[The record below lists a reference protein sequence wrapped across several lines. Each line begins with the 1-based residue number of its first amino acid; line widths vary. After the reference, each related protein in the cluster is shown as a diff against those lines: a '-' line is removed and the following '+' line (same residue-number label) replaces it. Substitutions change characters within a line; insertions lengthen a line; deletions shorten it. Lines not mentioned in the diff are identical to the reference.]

1 MFWLFIIYN
10 GFYFTQS
17 PSQLK
22 ICWTLL
28 MQRKT
33 RVNQMLIS
41 NMHIPFT
48 NVFCV
53 TRHVQFFFFKEII
66 SESLKNHNCYKYVRF
81 QIIDKTI
88 RYHYISRPVVVF
100 KCVNIGGE
108 TWWSSSVATQLLL
121 YAWTFQGKC
130 NVLKGRF
137 KRNIF
142 FYPLNVPDLLVM

>member
-1 MFWLFIIYN
+1 MVKYIIYN

-17 PSQLK
+17 PAQLI

-28 MQRKT
+28 MQRET

-41 NMHIPFT
+41 KMHIPFS
-48 NVFCV
+48 NVLLCNQACSIFL
-53 TRHVQFFFFKEII
+53 FFKEII
-66 SESLKNHNCYKYVRF
+66 SESLKNHNCFKYVRF
-81 QIIDKTI
+81 QISNKTI

-121 YAWTFQGKC
+121 YAWTFQGKWY
-130 NVLKGRF
+130 VLKGRF

-142 FYPLNVPDLLVM
+142 FFIH